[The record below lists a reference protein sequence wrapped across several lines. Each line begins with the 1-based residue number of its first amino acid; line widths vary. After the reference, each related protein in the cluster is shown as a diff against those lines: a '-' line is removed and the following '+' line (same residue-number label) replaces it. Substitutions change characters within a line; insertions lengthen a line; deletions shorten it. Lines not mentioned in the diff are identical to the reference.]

1 MRKALRA
8 GSIVVLS
15 YLLQATLL
23 PFLKVRGAQL
33 DLISLM
39 LFALGSVLGMYG
51 GICCGLGAALILE
64 SVGGN
69 IAGFTTVFCVLAPVF
84 GAYVHKRM
92 LDLSLPGNRGR
103 ERMIKRLAPK
113 AAVFL
118 FVAAKEAIYVTYFF
132 LTGVNIEFIHVFR
145 VVFTALETAAFSFVL
160 LPLTQYF
167 FTHKPKSP
175 EEKKK
180 ERQQQAFEEELRKQ
194 RKERKKKKRTFFD
207 DLMVREEPQ
216 EKDADEPDEEAPED
230 IPEGWRLARGDEDE
244 EIFDEEAFEEG
255 ALQKAENQTQE
266 GQEQKPERSAQAAE
280 EVRRNEDEG

>member
-1 MRKALRA
+1 
-8 GSIVVLS
+8 
-15 YLLQATLL
+15 
-23 PFLKVRGAQL
+23 
-33 DLISLM
+33 
-39 LFALGSVLGMYG
+39 
-51 GICCGLGAALILE
+51 
-64 SVGGN
+64 
-69 IAGFTTVFCVLAPVF
+69 
-84 GAYVHKRM
+84 
-92 LDLSLPGNRGR
+92 
-103 ERMIKRLAPK
+103 
-113 AAVFL
+113 AVFL

-145 VVFTALETAAFSFVL
+145 VVFTALETAALSFVL